1 MPLVSPPKPIYL
13 DYNSTT
19 PCAKEVVNA
28 MLPFFSEQF
37 GNAANSHAHGRSA
50 ALAVEIARAQIAE
63 TIACD
68 PSDILFTSGATE
80 SNNLAIL
87 GVVKRAQTRRK
98 LVVSAVEHKSVLEP
112 YRSLISQGFVVV
124 EIPVTRSG
132 LVDIGR
138 SEEIIDDD
146 TLLVSVQAANNE
158 TGVIQP
164 VHEMVALAH
173 RHGALVHCDAAQALG
188 KVAFSVREYDADV
201 VSLTSHKAYGPKGI
215 GALVVRGA
223 RARAA
228 MSPVLH
234 GGGQEAGLRPG
245 TLNVSGAVGFGRACK
260 LCYDNCQNDSLR
272 VAALRD
278 TLEMTIKEAI
288 PWSYVNGAV
297 AKRLPGTTSFT
308 IPGIPADMLMANL
321 PMLCLSNGSACNSGA
336 PEPSHVLLS
345 MALSRADAESTIRIS
360 LGRYTSK
367 MEIQTACRD
376 IIAAALDLK
385 EKLGLLTA
393 ALEPA
398 RGAIP

>member
-1 MPLVSPPKPIYL
+1 MSPSKPVYL

-19 PCAKEVVNA
+19 PCAKEVVDA

-50 ALAVEIARAQIAE
+50 ACAVEIARAQIAE
-63 TIACD
+63 TIGCD
-68 PSDILFTSGATE
+68 LSDILFTSGATE

-87 GVVKRAQTRRK
+87 GVVKKAQTRRK

-112 YRSLISQGFVVV
+112 CRSLISQGFVVV

-132 LVDIGR
+132 LLDIGR
-138 SEEIIDDD
+138 AEEIVDED

-173 RHGALVHCDAAQALG
+173 RHGALVHCDAAQVLG
-188 KVAFSVREYDADV
+188 KIVFSARECDADV
-201 VSLTSHKAYGPKGI
+201 VSLSAHKAYGPKGI
-215 GALVVRGA
+215 GVLVARGT

-228 MSPVLH
+228 MSPLFH
-234 GGGQEAGLRPG
+234 GGGQEAGLRSG

-260 LCYDNCQNDSLR
+260 LCYDNSQNDSLR

-278 TLEMTIKEAI
+278 TLEMTIKGAI
-288 PWSYVNGAV
+288 PWSYVNGAM
-297 AKRLPGTTSFT
+297 AERLPGTTSLT

-345 MALSRADAESTIRIS
+345 MGLSRADAESTIRIS
-360 LGRYTSK
+360 LGRYTS
-367 MEIQTACRD
+367 EIEVQVACRD
-376 IIAAALDLK
+376 IVAIALDLK
-385 EKLGLLTA
+385 GKLGFLA
-393 ALEPA
+393 AAIEPA
-398 RGAIP
+398 GGASP